1 MHPVKPKLVRITTV
15 PISLR
20 LLLKGQMKYMKEKG
34 FEVIMI
40 SSPGDDASMV
50 EQQEGCE
57 MITMPMERK
66 VSLWEDLKSLVRLK
80 RILKNLDPDIVHT
93 HTPKAGLIGMMAAK
107 WAGVPIRLHTVA
119 GLPWMESKGLSRF
132 ILKTMERISTFCAH
146 RIYPNSKG
154 LYDFLLGEKVVCDK
168 KKIKLLGNGSSN
180 GIDCNHFC
188 KDAVDQNIIHEIR
201 ESSGI
206 KEGGWIWIFAGRLV
220 REKGMHELLQSFIDI
235 HQLYPDDQLWLL
247 GDEEP
252 ERDPLHPADQQLMHV
267 HPAIKC
273 WGFQKDV
280 RPYFAAAD
288 VLVFPSYREGLPN
301 VPLQAGAMEC
311 ALIVTDINGCNEI
324 VEHDQSGL
332 LVQTKSIESLVHA
345 MKKLRT
351 DESLKNNFAKAA
363 RERIEHLY
371 SREHI
376 WELLEAEYRG
386 MMKNK
391 SKVKS

>member
-1 MHPVKPKLVRITTV
+1 MH
-15 PISLR
+15 S
-20 LLLKGQMKYMKEKG
+20 
-34 FEVIMI
+34 
-40 SSPGDDASMV
+40 
-50 EQQEGCE
+50 
-57 MITMPMERK
+57 
-66 VSLWEDLKSLVRLK
+66 
-80 RILKNLDPDIVHT
+80 
-93 HTPKAGLIGMMAAK
+93 
-107 WAGVPIRLHTVA
+107 
-119 GLPWMESKGLSRF
+119 
-132 ILKTMERISTFCAH
+132 
-146 RIYPNSKG
+146 
-154 LYDFLLGEKVVCDK
+154 
-168 KKIKLLGNGSSN
+168 
-180 GIDCNHFC
+180 
-188 KDAVDQNIIHEIR
+188 
-201 ESSGI
+201 
-206 KEGGWIWIFAGRLV
+206 
-220 REKGMHELLQSFIDI
+220 
-235 HQLYPDDQLWLL
+235 
-247 GDEEP
+247 
-252 ERDPLHPADQQLMHV
+252 

-376 WELLEAEYRG
+376 WELIEAEYRG

>member
-1 MHPVKPKLVRITTV
+1 MHPIKPKLVRITTV

-20 LLLKGQMKYMKEKG
+20 LLLKGQMKHMKEQG
-34 FEVIMI
+34 FEVVMI
-40 SSPGDDASMV
+40 SSPGEDASIV

-57 MITMPMERK
+57 MITLPMERK
-66 VSLWEDLKSLVRLK
+66 VSLLADIQSLVRLK
-80 RILKNLDPDIVHT
+80 RILKNLEPDIVHT
-93 HTPKAGLIGMMAAK
+93 HTPKAGLLGMIAAK

-132 ILKTMERISTFCAH
+132 ILKTMERITAFCAH

-154 LYDFLLGEKVVCDK
+154 LYDFLVREKVIFK
-168 KKIKLLGNGSSN
+168 KEKIKLLGNGSSN
-180 GIDCNHFC
+180 GIDCRHFSRA
-188 KDAVDQNIIHEIR
+188 AVDEALV
-201 ESSGI
+201 SSLRT
-206 KEGGWIWIFAGRLV
+206 KAQLQSGGWIWIFAGRLV
-220 REKGMHELLQSFIDI
+220 REKGMHELLQAFVQI
-235 HQLYPDDQLWLL
+235 HAAYPNDQLWLL
-247 GDEEP
+247 GEEEP
-252 ERDPLHPADQQLMHV
+252 ERDPLMEADRKLMQS

-324 VEHDQSGL
+324 VEHNQSGL
-332 LVQTKSIESLVHA
+332 IVQPKSIESLVQA
-345 MKKLRT
+345 MKQLRVDT
-351 DESLKNNFAKAA
+351 ALKNKFAAAA

-376 WELLEAEYRG
+376 WELIEGEYRN
-386 MMKNK
+386 MMGKDR
-391 SKVKS
+391 